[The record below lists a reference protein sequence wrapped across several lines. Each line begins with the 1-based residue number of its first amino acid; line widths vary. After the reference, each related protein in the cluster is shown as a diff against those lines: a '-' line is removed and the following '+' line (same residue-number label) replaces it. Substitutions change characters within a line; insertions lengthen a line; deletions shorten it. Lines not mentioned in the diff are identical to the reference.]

1 MIKNLRRK
9 FCCTIMV
16 IVTAIFCI
24 ILGMLYSITARDME
38 IGSIQMMEDICRNP
52 GKYGWPGVMQEE
64 LQLPYI
70 RIERDVQGKVL
81 FVEGGY
87 YDLSDENLL
96 EKLLERVDES
106 QDQTGVIKEYALRF
120 FRTMTPNRQCVVFT
134 DMSRENAVLR
144 QLIRTMILVG
154 IIALVIFW
162 GISYLLAKWMV
173 GPVEQAW
180 IQQKQFVADASHE
193 LKTPLTVILTN
204 AELMQMDPQEK
215 YAAGILTM
223 ANQMRG
229 LVENLLEL
237 ARLDNGMAEKEMDQI
252 SFSNLVEESI
262 LPFEPVFFEQGIELK
277 TEIESDIIIK
287 GSRRYLQQLVD
298 IFLDNAQKYGQEKG
312 KCEVCLKRTGKH
324 ECLLSVANTGEQIPK
339 EELKNL
345 FERFYRADKVRS
357 IGRSYGL
364 GLSIAKSIVH
374 KHGGKIWAESKE
386 GWNTFFVSLV
396 VQSPMETNAPRGC
409 AAILG
414 RKR

>member
-24 ILGMLYSITARDME
+24 IFGMLYSITATDME
-38 IGSIQMMEDICRNP
+38 RGSIQMMETICRNP
-52 GKYGWPGVMQEE
+52 GRHGRPDEIREE

-70 RIERDVQGKVL
+70 RVERDIQGKVL
-81 FVEGGY
+81 FIDGGY

-96 EKLLERVDES
+96 EVLLERVDES
-106 QDQTGVIKEYALRF
+106 QEQTGVIKEYALRF
-120 FRTMTPNRQCVVFT
+120 FRSVTPNGQCVVFT
-134 DMSRENAVLR
+134 DMSGEKTVLR
-144 QLIRTMILVG
+144 QLVRTMILVG
-154 IIALVIFW
+154 IMALVIFG

-173 GPVEQAW
+173 EPVERAW

-204 AELMQMDPQEK
+204 AELMQMNPRET
-215 YAAGILTM
+215 YAAGILAM

-237 ARLDNGMAEKEMDQI
+237 ARLDNGMAEKEMEKI

-262 LPFEPVFFEQGIELK
+262 LPFEPVFFEQEIELK
-277 TEIESDIIIK
+277 TEIESAIILK
-287 GSRRYLQQLVD
+287 GSRRYLQQLMD
-298 IFLDNAQKYGQEKG
+298 ILLDNAQKYGQKKG

-339 EELKNL
+339 EDLKNL

-364 GLSIAKSIVH
+364 GLSIAQSIVH

-386 GWNTFFVSLV
+386 GWNSFFIKLS
-396 VQSPMETNAPRGC
+396 TY
-409 AAILG
+409 
-414 RKR
+414 